1 MPKPYAVSGRLFV
14 LHDGRWEDEI
24 VTESGIKLYKDTT
37 FNPEWGVRIY
47 GTVATI
53 PLDGN
58 CEVSEGDKVYF
69 HYFTLQYD
77 ENRVT
82 IDGVDYWL
90 AELEK
95 VFVKIVDGNIVPVH
109 GWCLIDIGVKEIDHS
124 TIIIPDSVKKK
135 QVDADRALMV
145 SRVRNARNRV
155 RKLEDELLVISN
167 EVRGTG
173 LWVPAYDRVMDAKNT
188 RVWLE
193 GYLDSLTQE

>member
-14 LHDGRWEDEI
+14 IHDGRWEDEI
-24 VTESGIKLYKDTT
+24 VTESGVKLYKDTT

-90 AELEK
+90 CELDK
-95 VFVKIVDGNIVPVH
+95 VFVKIVDGKIIPVH
-109 GWCLIDIGVKEIDHS
+109 DWCVIDIGIKEIDHD
-124 TIIIPDSVKKK
+124 TIIIPDFIKKK
-135 QVDADRALMV
+135 QVNTYGTLLYAPSKCEVPVGSTVFFKDSFAFKNEIEGKEYYLM
-145 SRVRNARNRV
+145 N
-155 RKLEDELLVISN
+155 
-167 EVRGTG
+167 
-173 LWVPAYDRVMDAKNT
+173 KNNIECY
-188 RVWLE
+188 RLN
-193 GYLDSLTQE
+193 DSSL

>member
-1 MPKPYAVSGRLFV
+1 MNS
-14 LHDGRWEDEI
+14 
-24 VTESGIKLYKDTT
+24 
-37 FNPEWGVRIY
+37 
-47 GTVATI
+47 
-53 PLDGN
+53 
-58 CEVSEGDKVYF
+58 
-69 HYFTLQYD
+69 
-77 ENRVT
+77 
-82 IDGVDYWL
+82 
-90 AELEK
+90 
-95 VFVKIVDGNIVPVH
+95 
-109 GWCLIDIGVKEIDHS
+109 
-124 TIIIPDSVKKK
+124 KK